1 MNTGTPIPDGLEQRS
16 KADEWPAPVT
26 EPDASPVVACCCS
39 CAYADPR
46 PRPQNGV
53 GQCRRY
59 PRDRREAML
68 VSGDDWCGEFLPPVD
83 AAPTG
88 AMIVTPTGVQLGRIL
103 IGAEAEQSADDVE
116 RPDPTRVTRHP
127 GV

>member
-16 KADEWPAPVT
+16 KADEWAGPL
-26 EPDASPVVACCCS
+26 PDPRQTIVAACAT

-59 PRDRREAML
+59 PRDRREVML
-68 VSGDDWCGEFLPPVD
+68 VNGNDWCGEFLPPVD
-83 AAPTG
+83 VAAVG
-88 AMIVTPTGVQLGRIL
+88 DMIVTPTGVQLGRVL
-103 IGAEAEQSADDVE
+103 IGSDDVE
-116 RPDPTRVTRHP
+116 RSDA
-127 GV
+127 